1 MLKLLDITK
10 PTCVPDQTTNAN
22 LFYTKL
28 EWLKDPKEFLKQ
40 DKLKAHYRYDKSRYW
55 LGK

>member
-22 LFYTKL
+22 LFYL
-28 EWLKDPKEFLKQ
+28 EHEWLKDLKEFLRIRQ
-40 DKLKAHYRYDKSRYW
+40 IKST
-55 LGK
+55 LLIQQK